1 MVKTKERMIYV
12 NEQIECTISDPYVYA
27 KASELVGAM
36 AEVQTTHGA
45 VRGTLKDVQP
55 DHIVVEMGGTP
66 FSFARSR
73 LSGFSLFLKLNKFNE
88 ERRMSL

>member
-1 MVKTKERMIYV
+1 MVKTKEGMIHV
-12 NEQIECTISDPYVYA
+12 DEQIQWTITDPYVYA

-45 VRGTLKDVQP
+45 VRGTLKEVQP

-66 FSFARSR
+66 FYIRTQQIVWFFPVS
-73 LSGFSLFLKLNKFNE
+73 
-88 ERRMSL
+88 

>member
-66 FSFARSR
+66 FFIRTQQIVWFFPVS
-73 LSGFSLFLKLNKFNE
+73 
-88 ERRMSL
+88 

>member
-1 MVKTKERMIYV
+1 MIHV
-12 NEQIECTISDPYVYA
+12 DEQIQWTITDPYVYA

-45 VRGTLKDVQP
+45 VRGTLKEVQP

-66 FSFARSR
+66 FYIRTQQIVWFFPVS
-73 LSGFSLFLKLNKFNE
+73 
-88 ERRMSL
+88 

>member
-1 MVKTKERMIYV
+1 MVKTKEGMIHV
-12 NEQIECTISDPYVYA
+12 DEQIQWTITDPYVYA

-45 VRGTLKDVQP
+45 VRGTLKEVQP

-66 FSFARSR
+66 FFIRTQQIVWFFPVS
-73 LSGFSLFLKLNKFNE
+73 
-88 ERRMSL
+88 